1 MTRMEDQAVRR
12 IKKFLN
18 ANGYIVRKSDVAWI
32 LNQMTEALERQ
43 IDEANGI
50 VERQLICEV
59 VTTANEVK
67 VITELPGV
75 SEERIKMNI
84 YNNELEIIAENEKRR
99 YYEIINLPSEA
110 DTKVLKSTFLN
121 GLLEVT
127 LQKKKN
133 RRKLKKCE
141 GDN

>member
-75 SEERIKMNI
+75 SEERIKMNV

-133 RRKLKKCE
+133 RRKLKKMRRR
-141 GDN
+141 

>member
-133 RRKLKKCE
+133 RRNLKKCE

>member
-59 VTTANEVK
+59 VTTAKEVK

-133 RRKLKKCE
+133 RKKLKKMRRR
-141 GDN
+141 

>member
-1 MTRMEDQAVRR
+1 
-12 IKKFLN
+12 
-18 ANGYIVRKSDVAWI
+18 
-32 LNQMTEALERQ
+32 MTEALERQ

-127 LQKKKN
+127 C
-133 RRKLKKCE
+133 RKRKIE
-141 GDN
+141 GN